1 MALLQ
6 INGVVRLSSDIETKY
21 TQGGTTIASF
31 SIVSSSKYKT
41 QAGEQREDTC
51 FISATAFG
59 RQAETLNQYIK
70 KGSKLFVRGDLKLET
85 WTDQQGQKKSKHSV
99 TIKEFE
105 FLDCKDNNTQQP
117 QNSGYAQQQSQSA
130 PTQQKAPETSIPDID
145 ISDDEIPF

>member
-6 INGVVRLSSDIETKY
+6 INGVVRLSSDIEIRY
-21 TQGGTTIASF
+21 TQGGTAIASF
-31 SIVSSSKYKT
+31 SVVSSSKYKT

-59 RQAETLNQYIK
+59 RQAETLNQYTK

-105 FLDCKDNNTQQP
+105 FLDCKESNTPKANPQTPTPQQE
-117 QNSGYAQQQSQSA
+117 NGY
-130 PTQQKAPETSIPDID
+130 TQTPETSIPDID